1 MKTEDLLELLEKDE
15 LREPHAGRVL
25 WRWLIPALILS
36 ALAMAV
42 LLGVRFPMEKTLMTP
57 DIAPKF
63 YLPLMLGV
71 IAMPVALKFARP
83 LARARLTWVWIFPVI
98 GLLLIGYAYLTTPE
112 SQRMMDF
119 RGKTILPCLLSIP
132 MFSAPILAA
141 VLTSLRQ
148 GAVMA
153 PERAG
158 AAAGLAAGGLGTAIY
173 ALHCT
178 EDSPLFYVTWYG
190 AGIAIT
196 VIAGALLGRFL
207 LRW

>member
-1 MKTEDLLELLEKDE
+1 MKTEDLLEMLEKDE
-15 LREPHAGRVL
+15 LREPRAGQVL

-36 ALAMAV
+36 ALAMAGI
-42 LLGVRFPMEKTLMTP
+42 LGVRFPMEKTLMTP
-57 DIAPKF
+57 EIAPKF
-63 YLPLMLGV
+63 YLPLLLGV
-71 IAMPVALKFARP
+71 IAMPIAVKFARP
-83 LARARLTWVWIFPVI
+83 LARVRLSWAWVFPAI
-98 GLLLIGYAYLTTPE
+98 GLLLLGYAFVTTPE

-132 MFSAPILAA
+132 LFSAPILVA

-148 GAVMA
+148 GAVIA
-153 PERAG
+153 PQRAG
-158 AAAGLAAGGLGTAIY
+158 VAAGLAAGGLGTAIY

-196 VIAGALLGRFL
+196 VIAGALLGRVL